1 MIMSSCSCVLHYT
14 CGKYTMSVSI
24 LPQRHSLIL
33 TIGKLYAK
41 VTINLPINCL
51 TNTTSNC
58 QGNKQTKQDEELE
71 V

>member
-1 MIMSSCSCVLHYT
+1 
-14 CGKYTMSVSI
+14 MSVSI

-41 VTINLPINCL
+41 VTINLPLNCL
-51 TNTTSNC
+51 TNTTSNF